1 MKLTPEELESNGYQL
16 IEKLD
21 HKELIPFVKKYL
33 YRFSFWPVFF
43 LAFSI
48 TLLAIM
54 GGMIGKAIA
63 VEELD
68 GSKALGSTAIGFALA
83 FLLIPLHEFI
93 HAIAY
98 RFCGAKE
105 VTFDADLKLLVFM
118 AIAHRFVAGKKDLQ
132 LVAIAPFALISLLA
146 LAAIPFSSVYQIYT
160 IVGLIFTHAAFCSG
174 DFAMLSYYSYHKNTE
189 VVTWDD

>member
-1 MKLTPEELESNGYQL
+1 MKLTPEELENNGYQL

-43 LAFSI
+43 FVFNFA
-48 TLLAIM
+48 LLAII

-63 VEELD
+63 VEGLD
-68 GSKALGSTAIGFALA
+68 GSLALGNTAIGFALA

-98 RFCGAKE
+98 RICGAKE
-105 VTFDADLKLLVFM
+105 VTYDADLKKLVFM
-118 AIAHRFVAGKKDLQ
+118 AIAHRFVAGKNEFRF
-132 LVAIAPFALISLLA
+132 VAIAPFTLISLLA
-146 LAAIPFSSVYQIYT
+146 LAAIPFFSGYQT
-160 IVGLIFTHAAFCSG
+160 
-174 DFAMLSYYSYHKNTE
+174 
-189 VVTWDD
+189 